1 MELWRP
7 SLSVT
12 IKDLADNDCK
22 ISTINIHPIII
33 FLDVYFNEDTQ
44 TMVSD
49 LRAVYHHLKFKLY
62 DVDGNNSI
70 VSNTILNV
78 VTS

>member
-1 MELWRP
+1 M
-7 SLSVT
+7 
-12 IKDLADNDCK
+12 
-22 ISTINIHPIII
+22 
-33 FLDVYFNEDTQ
+33 DVYFNEDIQ

-49 LRAVYHHLKFKLY
+49 LRAIYQHLKFKLY

-70 VSNTILNV
+70 VSNTILKV